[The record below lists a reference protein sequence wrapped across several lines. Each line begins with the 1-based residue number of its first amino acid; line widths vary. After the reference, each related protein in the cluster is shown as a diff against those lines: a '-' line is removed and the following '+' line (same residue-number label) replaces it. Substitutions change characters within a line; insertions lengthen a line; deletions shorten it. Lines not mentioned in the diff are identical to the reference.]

1 MSDERGAG
9 AVRQISWRDWLLGS
23 LALVAAA
30 LGVWDLL
37 SSLRRIFL
45 NSEPVVPVGA
55 AVLLMLAA
63 SLWRGTTRTRSE
75 ESLSAG
81 LARTGLFVALL
92 AGLVLGLPW
101 VLSLLF

>member
-1 MSDERGAG
+1 MSDERGSG
-9 AVRQISWRDWLLGS
+9 VIRRVSGRDWLLAS

-45 NSEPVVPVGA
+45 NSEPVVPIGA
-55 AVLLMLAA
+55 AVLLMFAA
-63 SLWRGTTRTRSE
+63 ALWRGTSWSRSG

-81 LARTGLFVALL
+81 LGHTVLFVALL
-92 AGLVLGLPW
+92 AGLVLGLPL